1 MRKPFSGKIL
11 TLVIG
16 LLLPVAV
23 LALPSKPQ
31 PPRLVNDLAGIF
43 TPMQT
48 YALERALVEFD
59 DSTSNQ
65 IAVVTVNDLEGY
77 EPDEFATRL
86 GIEWQVGSSEFNN
99 GIIVLVKPK
108 TESSGG
114 RVAISVGYG
123 LEGAIPDAYAKRIIE
138 NEMIPAFKE
147 GDYYGGVEKACVIL
161 MKLAKGEYDYAD
173 EEEEG
178 IWLMIAGIIII
189 CIVVFTF
196 LIVFSNNKG
205 NGGDGFGGGG
215 SGGGLDD
222 ITRGIVIGSIL
233 NSPGRRS
240 GGGSFG
246 GGFGGGGFGGFGGG
260 SFGGG
265 GAKGG
270 W

>member
-1 MRKPFSGKIL
+1 MDRLFSRRHLI
-11 TLVIG
+11 TVIG
-16 LLLPVAV
+16 ILLPLAV

-43 TPMQT
+43 TPAQT

-77 EPDEFATRL
+77 EPDEYATRL
-86 GIEWQVGSSEFNN
+86 GIEWQVGSAEFNN
-99 GIIVLVKPK
+99 GIVVLVKPK

-138 NEMIPAFKE
+138 NEMIPSFKE
-147 GDYYGGVEKACVIL
+147 GDYYAGVEKACVVL
-161 MKLAKGEYDYAD
+161 MKLAKGEYNYAD
-173 EEEEG
+173 GDDDETG
-178 IWLMIAGIIII
+178 LMIVAFFIILFVIFI
-189 CIVVFTF
+189 FI
-196 LIVFSNNKG
+196 LISSGKKGGGG
-205 NGGDGFGGGG
+205 NGGS

-222 ITRGIVIGSIL
+222 VTKGIIIGNIL
-233 NSPGRRS
+233 GNNGRHS
-240 GGGSFG
+240 TGGSFG

-265 GAKGG
+265 GAKGS

>member
-1 MRKPFSGKIL
+1 METLSRKL
-11 TLVIG
+11 LVTVIG
-16 LLLPVAV
+16 ILLPLAV

-43 TPMQT
+43 TPAQT

-77 EPDEFATRL
+77 EPDEYATRL
-86 GIEWQVGSSEFNN
+86 GIEWQVGSAEFNN
-99 GIIVLVKPK
+99 GIVVLVKPK

-123 LEGAIPDAYAKRIIE
+123 LEGAVPDAYAKRIIE
-138 NEMIPAFKE
+138 NEMIPSFKE
-147 GDYYGGVEKACVIL
+147 GDYYAGVEKACVIL
-161 MKLAKGEYDYAD
+161 MKLAKGEYDYAATDGDDD
-173 EEEEG
+173 EIG
-178 IWLMIAGIIII
+178 MMIVAILIILFVI
-189 CIVVFTF
+189 F
-196 LIVFSNNKG
+196 LFILVLSDKKGGGGG
-205 NGGDGFGGGG
+205 NGGS

-222 ITRGIVIGSIL
+222 VTKGIIIGNIL
-233 NSPGRRS
+233 NNTGRRS

-265 GAKGG
+265 GAKGSL
-270 W
+270 

>member
-1 MRKPFSGKIL
+1 MRKSFSGKIL

-23 LALPSKPQ
+23 FALPSKPQ

-138 NEMIPAFKE
+138 NEMIPSFKE
-147 GDYYGGVEKACVIL
+147 GDYYAGVEKACVVL
-161 MKLAKGEYDYAD
+161 MKLAKGEYNYAD
-173 EEEEG
+173 GDDDETG
-178 IWLMIAGIIII
+178 LMIVAFFIILFVIFIFILII
-189 CIVVFTF
+189 
-196 LIVFSNNKG
+196 SDKKGGGG
-205 NGGDGFGGGG
+205 NGGS

-222 ITRGIVIGSIL
+222 VTKGIIIGNIL
-233 NSPGRRS
+233 GNNGRHS
-240 GGGSFG
+240 TGGSF
-246 GGFGGGGFGGFGGG
+246 GGGFGGFGGG

-265 GAKGG
+265 GAKGS

>member
-1 MRKPFSGKIL
+1 MKTLSRKL
-11 TLVIG
+11 LVTVIG
-16 LLLPVAV
+16 ILLPLAV

-43 TPMQT
+43 TPAQT

-77 EPDEFATRL
+77 EPDEYATRL
-86 GIEWQVGSSEFNN
+86 GIEWQVGSAEFNN
-99 GIIVLVKPK
+99 GIVVLVKPK
-108 TESSGG
+108 TGSSGG

-123 LEGAIPDAYAKRIIE
+123 LEGAVPDAYAKRIIE
-138 NEMIPAFKE
+138 NEMIPSFKE
-147 GDYYGGVEKACVIL
+147 GDYYAGVEKACVIL
-161 MKLAKGEYDYAD
+161 MRLAKGEYDYACTDGDDD
-173 EEEEG
+173 EIG
-178 IWLMIAGIIII
+178 LMIVAILIILFVIF
-189 CIVVFTF
+189 VFI
-196 LIVFSNNKG
+196 LVLADKKGGGGG
-205 NGGDGFGGGG
+205 NGGS

-222 ITRGIVIGSIL
+222 VTKGIIIGNIL
-233 NSPGRRS
+233 NNTGRRS

-265 GAKGG
+265 GAKGS